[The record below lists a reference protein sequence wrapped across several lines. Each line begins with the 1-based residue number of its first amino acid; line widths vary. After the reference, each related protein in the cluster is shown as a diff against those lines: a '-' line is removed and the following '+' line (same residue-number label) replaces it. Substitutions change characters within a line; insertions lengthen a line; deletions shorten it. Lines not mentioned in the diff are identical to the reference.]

1 MFLLDTSAI
10 SALTNRSHARHTNA
24 VAFKDQHVGQEQRL
38 FVCVISLAEM
48 QFGLNMYEMRAPRPS
63 EADLDALRKHI
74 QAAGSLSEPLEVTHH
89 VATEQGR
96 MRSKWACKLAPRKAA
111 QGKAS
116 SREFPLSNGAMIGRP
131 ARFKSQRTTYGS
143 QRWHSRTISR
153 W

>member
-24 VAFKDQHVGQEQRL
+24 VVFKDQHVGQEQRL

-74 QAAGSLSEPLEVTHH
+74 QAAGNLSEPLEVTHH
-89 VATEQGR
+89 VAMEQGR
-96 MRSKWACKLAPRKAA
+96 RPRRLPAAPDHGVHEVRAHVLHRGRERS
-111 QGKAS
+111 
-116 SREFPLSNGAMIGRP
+116 M
-131 ARFKSQRTTYGS
+131 TTMS
-143 QRWHSRTISR
+143 HRHCQLVT
-153 W
+153 